1 MKFRLYRVGNGF
13 IDRKYISII
22 NFLYEERTYD
32 YVNRCKQFFGKIL
45 HVVMIKTK
53 Q

>member
-1 MKFRLYRVGNGF
+1 MKFRLYRVCNGF
-13 IDRKYISII
+13 TDKKYINII
-22 NFLYEERTYD
+22 NLLYEERTYD
-32 YVNRCKQFFGKIL
+32 YVDRRKKLFGKIL